1 MAASSAYKK
10 ADGEACCAAALFSA
24 GYTQSF
30 LQHRFHHH
38 RLSGRG
44 IDRAAFVLRCAGLRR
59 QRESR
64 LSPRGRQFPHL
75 LFQRPLRIPLPEK
88 AGVRSVLT
96 EFSSMQKGAADRKS
110 AAPLICFSRRTYLC
124 TRPEALPPIRD
135 LTSSTVTMLKSPSMV
150 CFSAEAAAA

>member
-1 MAASSAYKK
+1 MLRSSYDAPGYAAKENPAYLPV
-10 ADGEACCAAALFSA
+10 AVNSLVFFFSDL
-24 GYTQSF
+24 Y
-30 LQHRFHHH
+30 
-38 RLSGRG
+38 
-44 IDRAAFVLRCAGLRR
+44 
-59 QRESR
+59 
-64 LSPRGRQFPHL
+64 
-75 LFQRPLRIPLPEK
+75 RIPLPEK

-110 AAPLICFSRRTYLC
+110 AAPLICFNRRTYLC